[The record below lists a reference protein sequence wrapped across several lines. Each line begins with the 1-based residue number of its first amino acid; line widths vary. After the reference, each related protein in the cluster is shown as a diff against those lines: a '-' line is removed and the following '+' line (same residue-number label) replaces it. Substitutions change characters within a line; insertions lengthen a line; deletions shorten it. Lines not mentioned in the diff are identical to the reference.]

1 MKIQRRVLLAII
13 LFLFVPGRGSAQSL
27 SRESRVG
34 SVYVRCQATFDLY
47 KPYSSLYLGLQRPRI
62 MESGRERAIYA
73 ELLKRLFLPK
83 YFLIQA
89 TLYPFSAW
97 SSHWETSHYN
107 WYRRFQ
113 IYGSINGL
121 RTLGSGNEE
130 PYAMSLFLGN
140 IIRLAYRESDA
151 DLTHAR
157 NAGSALAGFL
167 LSGGNHFIHN
177 NIYLIG
183 RWYQAE
189 LMLIGISQSP
199 QQRLFWNFRIG
210 TKVYQDCF
218 LSNALTVSLERNS
231 TDYQTTGFSLLKN
244 SILKYQAKLPLQH
257 EDTETPA
264 SFQMVSIAK
273 KFPVRLG
280 ERTAFLVIGAGVKW
294 ESLRRYDH
302 TAGGFEASYSNQLV
316 WLFTPNMEF

>member
-1 MKIQRRVLLAII
+1 MKIQRSVLFALL
-13 LFLFVPGRGSAQSL
+13 LFLIAPPSGSAQSL
-27 SRESRVG
+27 SRESRIG
-34 SVYVRCQATFDLY
+34 SVYVRCQTTFDLY

-62 MESGRERAIYA
+62 METGQEWRIYA
-73 ELLKRLFLPK
+73 ELLKRLYLPNFL
-83 YFLIQA
+83 LIQA

-121 RTLGSGNEE
+121 RALGSGNEE
-130 PYAMSLFLGN
+130 PYALSLFLGN
-140 IIRLAYRESDA
+140 IIRLAYHESEVDQS
-151 DLTHAR
+151 HAR

-167 LSGGNHFIHN
+167 LSRGNHFIHN

-189 LMLIGISQSP
+189 FMLIGNAQSP
-199 QQRLFWNFRIG
+199 QRRLFWNFRMG
-210 TKVYQDCF
+210 LKTYDDCF

-231 TDYQTTGFSLLKN
+231 TDYQSSGFFILKN
-244 SILKYQAKLPLQH
+244 SILKYQAKFPLLP
-257 EDTETPA
+257 EDSETPA
-264 SFQMVSIAK
+264 SFQMVNIAK
-273 KFPVRLG
+273 KFLVKLG
-280 ERTAFLVIGAGVKW
+280 GRTAFLVIGGGVKW

-302 TAGGFEASYSNQLV
+302 TAGKFEASYSNQLV